1 MQCYTS
7 LFQEIVTANKGE
19 KSSKVTVYR
28 KFLECGVKTW
38 EQVIRALERSGY
50 GDIAKQVKMQLIE
63 NYNEVM

>member
-1 MQCYTS
+1 M
-7 LFQEIVTANKGE
+7 
-19 KSSKVTVYR
+19 TVYR